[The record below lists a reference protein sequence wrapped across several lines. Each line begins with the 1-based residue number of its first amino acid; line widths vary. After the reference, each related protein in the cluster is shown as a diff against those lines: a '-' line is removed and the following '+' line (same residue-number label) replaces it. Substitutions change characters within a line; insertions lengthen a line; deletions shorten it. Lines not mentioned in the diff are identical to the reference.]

1 MDFDPA
7 FGRLGATNPNRAA
20 SELASEARR
29 SMPRPEID
37 RAAVAPATERETYA
51 SPGLRPPGDFAR
63 DVILQLSPKAL
74 ALAKSATTDPELIDE
89 VDPDE
94 RDDDDDGDDAP
105 GAHRDDDRQR
115 GARELPTPRIDVR
128 A

>member
-7 FGRLGATNPNRAA
+7 FGRLGSTSPNRTA

-29 SMPRPEID
+29 SIPPPEVD
-37 RAAVAPATERETYA
+37 RAAIAPATERDTYA

-63 DVILQLSPKAL
+63 DVILQLSAKAL
-74 ALAKSATTDPELIDE
+74 ALAKSGTTNPELIRE
-89 VDPDE
+89 VDE
-94 RDDDDDGDDAP
+94 GDDEPDPADGKRAERP
-105 GAHRDDDRQR
+105 AGQARARQ
-115 GARELPTPRIDVR
+115 APTPRIDVR